1 MRDIFKDFEAFYE
14 EEIFQQSLE
23 NCNATEQKVF
33 NKSIYLLRTEPIND
47 GSIIYYHQNDSEE
60 KSIKTNKAVSY
71 WCGMDGEELF
81 LRGELLT
88 IDGKRK
94 LIVSFAIPCKNAQG
108 LEKYSTEQLISFE
121 RKMKN
126 YSQKKKKTIYSQLA
140 KLDKYPQKENRKNNN
155 LQMASV
161 EELESL
167 FEIVGELLPE
177 DVRAEVQRCFTNIKT
192 LRRENSE
199 RETCR
204 KVVCYLLSY
213 PWWSTDDVYDIET
226 IKKHLN
232 TTHIGQEYAKKV
244 LLKEAYGVKQSEDKT
259 PCILLIVGPPGSGK
273 TTLATSFLQGMGKS
287 YGIINVSGISDEI
300 VLAGSGKEYE
310 NGKPGAIFLTV
321 QNVGNGGGL
330 ILDNIDQVDAKCINA
345 LNSLLDKKFVDHF
358 LMVPV
363 DMTKTWILLLANDI
377 KDVNQS
383 FLAKVDEV
391 ICLEQYKVEEKEEII
406 NKVLVPR
413 HSEKYNMQQTE
424 DFSKEVCEEII
435 RFSAGQSI
443 GRIEK
448 IVQAIFLSA
457 VERRESFPHIT
468 KQNFQEYYSLGNI
481 EDIKKE
487 YATSHAEYERKT
499 MACYPWFPRSIQ
511 ERNVELMNLL
521 THGTKEEREYA
532 NKALRITSNILKDEV
547 TRADVSDIYRELN
560 QTHYGLDSVKNAVCR
575 DILSHSLTKTSKVK
589 AIVLSGCAG
598 VGKTSIARSV
608 AKAMKRPFV
617 KISLNG
623 VSTAERLKGSPKT
636 YRDAQAGLIASNVGK
651 EGICSYST
659 VVLLDEVDK
668 MIVRDEQNNPNF
680 ALYDILDSDNG
691 GYYEEFLE
699 CIFPTEDILFILT
712 CNDITKLSPIILDRC
727 EVIEVG
733 GYSRKQKK
741 AIIQSYVIPK
751 IAERYRLDEIC
762 MSDEV
767 LNILLDDYCISTG
780 VRDAERAV
788 AKVIEQKA
796 LNSGQMLNHDIL
808 EIAESDLRQGLGG
821 KQFGHNDFPE
831 QSKECCG
838 QARALAVAGNCGVT
852 FAIQITDNMYGE
864 EETKITGLV
873 KGSFEESIAVAKTL
887 VCNKLK
893 CTLPKIHIHA
903 TDAGTPKDGPSAG
916 LTLFVS
922 MMSFMKKIAIP
933 NVAFTGAIDL
943 FGNVRVMGGLYLK
956 LCSAERAGV
965 EKVYIP
971 KENYIQLCDSK
982 EIDAFDMQIVPISHV
997 DEIMEAL
1004 FGEEMKTCIQQ
1015 QHK

>member
-1 MRDIFKDFEAFYE
+1 MRDIYKDFEVFYE
-14 EEIFQQSLE
+14 KELFQQDLE
-23 NCNATEQKVF
+23 EYNVTKQTTFEKAINF
-33 NKSIYLLRTEPIND
+33 LRSAPLDD
-47 GSIIYYHQNDSEE
+47 GSIIYYYENDS
-60 KSIKTNKAVSY
+60 
-71 WCGMDGEELF
+71 GEQ
-81 LRGELLT
+81 R
-88 IDGKRK
+88 
-94 LIVSFAIPCKNAQG
+94 LIVSLVIPCKNAQG
-108 LEKYSTEQLISFE
+108 LAKFSNEQLNSFE
-121 RKMKN
+121 MKMKKF
-126 YSQKKKKTIYSQLA
+126 SQKKKETIYSQLA
-140 KLDKYPQKENRKNNN
+140 LLDKCPKKKNKRSDN
-155 LQMASV
+155 LHMAPV

-167 FEIVGELLPE
+167 FEVVEELLPE
-177 DVRAEVQRCFTNIKT
+177 DVSAEIRRCFTNIKT
-192 LRRENSE
+192 LRRDNSE

-213 PWWSTDDVYDIET
+213 PWWSTDEEYDIEA
-226 IKKHLN
+226 IKKHMN
-232 TTHIGQEYAKKV
+232 TTHIGQEYPKKV
-244 LLKEAYGVKQSEDKT
+244 LLKEAYGVNQSEDKT
-259 PCILLIVGPPGSGK
+259 PRTLLIVGPPGSGK
-273 TTLATSFLQGMGKS
+273 TTLATSFLRGMDKA
-287 YGIINVSGISDEI
+287 YGIINVSGISDEV

-310 NGKPGAIFLTV
+310 NGKPGAVFLTV

-377 KDVNQS
+377 KDVNQA

-391 ICLEQYKVEEKEEII
+391 ICIEQYKDEEKEEII

-413 HSEKYNMQQTE
+413 FCAKYNMQLSE
-424 DFSKEVCEEII
+424 AFSKEVCKEII

-457 VERRESFPHIT
+457 IERGEDYPYIT
-468 KQNFQEYYSLGNI
+468 KQNFEEYYSLGNI
-481 EDIKKE
+481 DEIKGG
-487 YATSHAEYERKT
+487 YATSYAEFERKA
-499 MACYPWFPRSIQ
+499 MACYPWFPKSIQ
-511 ERNVELMNLL
+511 ERNVELINLL

-532 NKALRITSNILKDEV
+532 NKALRITSNILKGDV
-547 TRADVSDIYRELN
+547 TQTDISEIYRELN

-575 DILSHSLTKTSKVK
+575 DILSHSLAKTSKVK

-608 AKAMKRPFV
+608 AKAMKRPFA

-636 YRDAQAGLIASNVGK
+636 YRDAQAGLIAANVGK

-691 GYYEEFLE
+691 GFYEEFLE
-699 CIFPTEDILFILT
+699 CVFPTEDILFILT
-712 CNDITKLSPIILDRC
+712 CNDISKLSPIILDRC

-741 AIIQSYVIPK
+741 TIIQSYVIPK
-751 IAERYRLDEIC
+751 IAERYQISKIQ

-767 LNILLDDYCISTG
+767 LNTLLDDYCISTG

-796 LNSGQMLNHDIL
+796 LSSGEVPNCDVL
-808 EIAESDLRQGLGG
+808 EIAESDLKQGLGG

-831 QSKECCG
+831 QSKEYCG

-893 CTLPKIHIHA
+893 CSMPKIHIHA

-943 FGNVRVMGGLYLK
+943 FGNVRVIGGLYLK

-997 DEIMEAL
+997 DEIMEVL

>member
-1 MRDIFKDFEAFYE
+1 MRDIFKDFEGFYE
-14 EEIFQQSLE
+14 EELFQQSLE
-23 NCNATEQKVF
+23 EYNVTEQTVF
-33 NKSIYLLRTEPIND
+33 EKAINFLRSVPLSD
-47 GSIIYYHQNDSEE
+47 GSIIYYRENDSEE
-60 KSIKTNKAVSY
+60 KSVKTNKSVSY

-88 IDGKRK
+88 VSGEQR
-94 LIVSFAIPCKNAQG
+94 LIVSLTILCKNAQG
-108 LEKYSTEQLISFE
+108 LAKFSNEQLNSFE
-121 RKMKN
+121 MKMKKF
-126 YSQKKKKTIYSQLA
+126 SQQKKRTIYSQLA
-140 KLDKYPQKENRKNNN
+140 LLDKCPKKKNMRSDN

-167 FEIVGELLPE
+167 FEVVEELLPE
-177 DVRAEVQRCFTNIKT
+177 DVRAEIHRCLTNIKV
-192 LRRENSE
+192 LRRDNSE
-199 RETCR
+199 RESCR

-213 PWWSTDDVYDIET
+213 PWWSAEEEYDVET
-226 IKKHLN
+226 VKRHMN
-232 TTHIGQEYAKKV
+232 STHVGQEYPKKV
-244 LLKEAYGVKQSEDKT
+244 LLKEAIGVQKSEDKI
-259 PCILLIVGPPGSGK
+259 PQVLLIVGPPGSGK
-273 TTLATSFLQGMGKS
+273 TTLATSFMEGMGKA
-287 YGIINVSGISDEI
+287 YGILNLSGISDEI

-310 NGKPGAIFLTV
+310 NGKPGSIFLTV

-330 ILDNIDQVDAKCINA
+330 ILDNIDQVDTKCINV

-363 DMTKTWILLLANDI
+363 DMTKTWIILLANDI
-377 KDVNQS
+377 KDVNPA
-383 FLAKVDEV
+383 FLAKVHEV
-391 ICLEQYKVEEKEEII
+391 ISLEQYKQEEKVEII
-406 NKVLVPR
+406 NKVLIPR
-413 HSEKYNMQQTE
+413 
-424 DFSKEVCEEII
+424 FSKKYDMKQITNFSDDVCKEII

-457 VERRESFPHIT
+457 TERGEPFPNIT
-468 KQNFQEYYSLGNI
+468 ASNFQEYYSLGNI
-481 EDIKKE
+481 ENIKE
-487 YATSHAEYERKT
+487 GYATNYAEYERKS
-499 MACYPWFPRSIQ
+499 MACYPWFPPSVQ
-511 ERNVELMNLL
+511 KRNVELMNLL
-521 THGTKEEREYA
+521 AHGSKEDKEYA
-532 NKALRITSNILKDEV
+532 DKALRITTNILKKEIPH
-547 TRADVSDIYRELN
+547 TDIAEIYQELDR
-560 QTHYGLDSVKNAVCR
+560 THYGLDGVKNAVCR
-575 DILSHSLTKTSKVK
+575 DILSHSLAKTSKVK

-598 VGKTSIARSV
+598 VGKTSIARAV
-608 AKAMKRPFV
+608 AKAMKRSFV

-623 VSTAERLKGSPKT
+623 VSSAELLKGHSKVH
-636 YRDAQAGLIASNVGK
+636 AGLIARNLAK
-651 EGICSYST
+651 EEVCSYSP

-668 MIVRDEQNNPNF
+668 MVVRNEQNNPNF

-691 GYYEEFLE
+691 GFYEEFLE
-699 CIFPTEDILFILT
+699 CVFPTEDILFILT
-712 CNDITKLSPIILDRC
+712 CNDISKLSPIILDRC

-741 AIIQSYVIPK
+741 TIIQSYVIPK
-751 IAERYRLDEIC
+751 IAERYQISKIQ

-767 LNILLDDYCISTG
+767 LNTLLDDYCISTG

-796 LNSGQMLNHDIL
+796 LSLGEVPNCDVL
-808 EIAESDLRQGLGG
+808 EITESDLKQGLGG

-831 QSKECCG
+831 QSKEYCG

-893 CTLPKIHIHA
+893 CSMPKIHIHA

-943 FGNVRVMGGLYLK
+943 FGNVRVIGGVYLK